1 LFEIDGVPE
10 AVLRQ
15 FSQRRVEIE
24 ERAAELAGVAA
35 GGLSRERMQGVALA
49 TRRPKDSRVAQAG
62 WREQA
67 RARAAEHGFG
77 KFEMADLVRRPERLS
92 PELDLGV
99 VVSRLS
105 GSSGLTEMHNTF
117 ARRHALA
124 EVAGAFPGG
133 GTVAAVEA
141 ATVRY
146 LADPSVRELDAAIG
160 HEARF
165 TTESLLMC
173 ERAIVDGAERRRNEQ
188 TATLPADAVARAI
201 DRHQPVLNDGQ
212 AAAIHAL
219 TRAGHGVEVVSALA
233 GTGKTAMIAA
243 LAQAYQDQG
252 YRVIGTAPTAR
263 AARELRSAAGVPA
276 GTMHALLA
284 ELDRTGQFSERT
296 VLVIDEAGM
305 APTRPA
311 AAILA
316 HAERSR
322 TKIIAVGDPGQLA
335 SVQAGGWLGALD
347 DRHPGPRLRAVI
359 RQQDPAERAALEAL
373 HDGHPEVYLDH
384 KQGAIT
390 VHAEEQQAVEALVD
404 EWDAA
409 RQEHGRPT
417 Q

>member
-1 LFEIDGVPE
+1 MYRAVLRAVVRARLPWVGWRPAGRGLFEIDGVPE
-10 AVLRQ
+10 EVLRQ

-49 TRRPKDSRVAQAG
+49 TRRPKDSRVAQAV
-62 WREQA
+62 WRELA
-67 RARAAEHGFG
+67 RVRAAEHGFG
-77 KFEMADLVRRPERLS
+77 KFETADLVRRPGRLS
-92 PELDLGV
+92 AELDLGV

-124 EVAGAFPGG
+124 EVARAFPGG
-133 GTVAAVEA
+133 ATVAAVEA

-188 TATLPADAVARAI
+188 TATLPADVVARAI
-201 DRHQPVLNDGQ
+201 DRHQPVHNDGQ

-233 GTGKTAMIAA
+233 GTGKTTMIAA
-243 LAQAYQDQG
+243 LAQAYQDHG

-263 AARELRSAAGVPA
+263 AARELRSGAGVPA

-296 VLVIDEAGM
+296 VLVIDEAAIPGNWRRCKPVAGWAPWTTVIRARGCVRSSARTTPPNAPRSKHFTTAIPRSISATNRAPSPCM
-305 APTRPA
+305 PGSSRPSRHWSLSGTPRVKSTGAPT
-311 AAILA
+311 
-316 HAERSR
+316 
-322 TKIIAVGDPGQLA
+322 Q
-335 SVQAGGWLGALD
+335 
-347 DRHPGPRLRAVI
+347 
-359 RQQDPAERAALEAL
+359 
-373 HDGHPEVYLDH
+373 
-384 KQGAIT
+384 
-390 VHAEEQQAVEALVD
+390 
-404 EWDAA
+404 
-409 RQEHGRPT
+409 
-417 Q
+417 